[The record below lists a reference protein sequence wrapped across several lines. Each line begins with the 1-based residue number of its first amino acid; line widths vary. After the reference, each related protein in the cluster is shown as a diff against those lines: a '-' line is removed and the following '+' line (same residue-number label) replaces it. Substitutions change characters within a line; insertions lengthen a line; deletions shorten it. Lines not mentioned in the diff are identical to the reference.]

1 MTAYESMSSKLLQT
15 GLYGIEQGGAVD
27 CELKAYA
34 VELDRIYTELD
45 VLLREAF
52 VPTAQTYGISGREK
66 FIGKE
71 RSDLTLA
78 RRREL
83 LMLRETRASGGH
95 GSADLNQLIE
105 ALGVTDYSV
114 TIVQR
119 HCKITITV
127 NDSLTAEQK
136 ADFEKSVKAFTPV
149 TFETIFEYN
158 T

>member
-1 MTAYESMSSKLLQT
+1 MSSKLLQT

-105 ALGVTDYSV
+105 ALGVTDYTV

-136 ADFEKSVKAFTPV
+136 ADFEKGVKSFTPV

-158 T
+158 A

>member
-1 MTAYESMSSKLLQT
+1 MSSKLLQT

-45 VLLREAF
+45 ILLREAF
-52 VPTAQTYGISGREK
+52 VLTAQTYGISEREK

-105 ALGVTDYSV
+105 ALGVTDYTV

-136 ADFEKSVKAFTPV
+136 ADFEKGVKSFTPV

-158 T
+158 A

>member
-1 MTAYESMSSKLLQT
+1 MSSKLLQT

-45 VLLREAF
+45 VLMREAF

-105 ALGVTDYSV
+105 ALGVTDYTV

-136 ADFEKSVKAFTPV
+136 ADFEKGVKSFTPV

-158 T
+158 A

>member
-1 MTAYESMSSKLLQT
+1 MTAYESMSTKLLQT

-45 VLLREAF
+45 ILLREAF
-52 VPTAQTYGISGREK
+52 VLTAQTYGISEREK

-83 LMLRETRASGGH
+83 LMLREMRASGGH
-95 GSADLNQLIE
+95 GSADLNQLLE
-105 ALGVTDYSV
+105 ALGVTDYTV

-127 NDSLTAEQK
+127 NDSLTDEQK
-136 ADFEKSVKAFTPV
+136 ADFEKGVKAFTPV

-158 T
+158 A